1 MSDIIIE
8 VDNLTKTYKL
18 GIFNHRAFVS
28 DLAEFLH
35 IQKKYSDDLDDNFSG
50 NVNKTKNEVNALN
63 GISFTISKGDR
74 VALIGRNGSGKSTF
88 LKILSRITRPTSGKI
103 KYKGKLISILEQ
115 GIGFSS
121 ELTAIDNIY
130 INAALLGCSKN
141 QTDEIIPYIKDFAD
155 IHEFMDTPIKRY
167 SSGMITRLGFAIA
180 AFVPSDILIV
190 DEVLAVGDENF
201 RNKCLKL
208 IKKLSDEQE
217 RTLIFVSHEMELI
230 KNICN
235 RGILLNQG
243 KVILDG
249 SLHDVV
255 TKYKEMNL

>member
-1 MSDIIIE
+1 M
-8 VDNLTKTYKL
+8 
-18 GIFNHRAFVS
+18 
-28 DLAEFLH
+28 
-35 IQKKYSDDLDDNFSG
+35 
-50 NVNKTKNEVNALN
+50 
-63 GISFTISKGDR
+63 
-74 VALIGRNGSGKSTF
+74 
-88 LKILSRITRPTSGKI
+88 
-103 KYKGKLISILEQ
+103 ISILEQ